1 MTYSKFLKVYVLSG
15 NVLFD
20 VRYLKSRAGKDEN
33 FRKFNFMFKPIFD
46 ALKVFSKIFFSCG
59 WK

>member
-1 MTYSKFLKVYVLSG
+1 MFLSG

-20 VRYLKSRAGKDEN
+20 VRYLKLRAGKDEN
-33 FRKFNFMFKPIFD
+33 FRKFNFILKPIFD
-46 ALKVFSKIFFSCG
+46 GLKVFSKIFFSCG